1 MLVVPAVF
9 VFFMLSMLIYF
20 ALFLDSVNVM
30 RNMKSISFFYLSIP
44 FLIQRKALPY
54 FILNLI
60 GFGFHTSS
68 IVYFPLYFILTRSII
83 NTYIGVS
90 S

>member
-30 RNMKSISFFYLSIP
+30 RNMKSISFSTFP
-44 FLIQRKALPY
+44 FL
-54 FILNLI
+54 
-60 GFGFHTSS
+60 S
-68 IVYFPLYFILTRSII
+68 
-83 NTYIGVS
+83 
-90 S
+90 